1 MIQEI
6 RKIVKEEGLEGLYA
20 GLAVKLTQ
28 SIATAAFLFYFKEEL
43 FSGSVKLIEILR
55 VFSFKK
61 SPSLQLFKFKALG
74 SKYFRLGSK
83 KYIS

>member
-28 SIATAAFLFYFKEEL
+28 SIATAAFCF
-43 FSGSVKLIEILR
+43 I
-55 VFSFKK
+55 
-61 SPSLQLFKFKALG
+61 
-74 SKYFRLGSK
+74 SK
-83 KYIS
+83 KNCFLVVSN